1 MNNINTIV
9 NHLHWLGGCF
19 KRIARCRRLLSGV
32 GGGGGGGDVGQE
44 LFTTEARVSFR
55 RKKLF

>member
-1 MNNINTIV
+1 MTNINTTV
-9 NHLHWLGGCF
+9 SHLHWLGGCF
-19 KRIARCRRLLSGV
+19 KRIARYRRLLSGV
-32 GGGGGGGDVGQE
+32 GGGGGDVGQE